1 MLIKMIKT
9 MFLVVLAVAP
19 ALAMAGVNPIQE
31 VKSSSLAIEK
41 SVFKDGAAIQLA
53 KVEQEVV
60 RSSHNKE
67 AVNKVAE
74 KDQSSTPVSGWFLFS
89 ALLGFVL
96 LSNRLTI

>member
-9 MFLVVLAVAP
+9 MFLVVLTVAP
-19 ALAMAGVNPIQE
+19 ALVMAGANPIPE

-41 SVFKDGAAIQLA
+41 SVFKDGAAIQVA
-53 KVEQEVV
+53 KAEQEVV

-67 AVNKVAE
+67 AASKVAE
-74 KDQSSTPVSGWFLFS
+74 QNQSSAPVSGWFLFS